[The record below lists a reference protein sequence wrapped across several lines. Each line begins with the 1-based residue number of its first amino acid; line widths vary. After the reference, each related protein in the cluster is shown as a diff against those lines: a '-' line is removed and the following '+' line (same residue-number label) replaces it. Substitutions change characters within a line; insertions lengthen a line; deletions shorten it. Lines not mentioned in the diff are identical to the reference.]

1 MNTIKL
7 TENELKR
14 IISESVKNCMKEAT
28 QEDMDFYDNTENRN
42 AARESIADYVNQM
55 IAEYSLSIADVRHI
69 MNTLNRYIQTNDS
82 F

>member
-14 IISESVKNCMKEAT
+14 IISESVKNCIKEVS
-28 QEDMDFYDNTENRN
+28 QEDIDFYDNTENRN
-42 AARESIADYVNQM
+42 EARESIANYVNQM
-55 IAEYSLSIADVRHI
+55 MTEYSLSIKDVRHI

>member
-42 AARESIADYVNQM
+42 AARESIAYYVNQM
-55 IAEYSLSIADVRHI
+55 MIEYSLSIADVRHI

>member
-1 MNTIKL
+1 M
-7 TENELKR
+7 R
-14 IISESVKNCMKEAT
+14 EAS

-55 IAEYSLSIADVRHI
+55 MTEYSLSIADVRHI

>member
-1 MNTIKL
+1 MSTIKL

-14 IISESVKNCMKEAT
+14 IISESVKNCIKEAS
-28 QEDMDFYDNTENRN
+28 QEDIDFYDNTENRN
-42 AARESIADYVNQM
+42 AARESIANYVNQM
-55 IAEYSLSIADVRHI
+55 MTEYSLSIADVRHI